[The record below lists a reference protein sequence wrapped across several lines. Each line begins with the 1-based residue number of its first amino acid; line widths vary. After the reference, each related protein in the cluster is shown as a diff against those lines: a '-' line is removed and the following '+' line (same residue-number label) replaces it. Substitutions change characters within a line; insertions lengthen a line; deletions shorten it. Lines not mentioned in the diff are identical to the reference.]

1 MTVRIP
7 HFWWGERILF
17 RIFKF
22 AMKMSL
28 MVSDLVVGSFF
39 LLRKLEN
46 NFPQLAQCFI
56 ADIHNILVE
65 KFEFLFIILNF
76 IMVIKC
82 ILNLGDEKFC

>member
-1 MTVRIP
+1 
-7 HFWWGERILF
+7 
-17 RIFKF
+17 
-22 AMKMSL
+22 MKMSL

-39 LLRKLEN
+39 LLRKLVN

-56 ADIHNILVE
+56 VDIHNILVE
-65 KFEFLFIILNF
+65 KFEFLFIILSF